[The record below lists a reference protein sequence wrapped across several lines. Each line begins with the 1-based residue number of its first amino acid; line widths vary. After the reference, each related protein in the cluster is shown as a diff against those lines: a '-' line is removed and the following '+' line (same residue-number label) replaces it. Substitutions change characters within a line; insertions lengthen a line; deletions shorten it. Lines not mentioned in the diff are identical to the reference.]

1 MINFIINQPQ
11 NQPKKYVKCSNC
23 KVFDSISPLISNPVC
38 YLCKQPLKEISEE
51 EYKQKLSVARN
62 LKEERRKRLQQ
73 NIFNNYKNNM
83 NNNTNN
89 NMNNNINNN
98 INNNMNNNINNINN
112 NINNNFNN
120 NRHNID
126 NNGDDDFYDSNHRN
140 NSSQHSSKI
149 QFKEN
154 NDNQNNNNNINN
166 INQNDNQNN
175 NNNNYRQH
183 GHHGHHG
190 HHGIKLIGII
200 GGGHH
205 GNHFMRIGRDNSS
218 DRDQNANH
226 RMHRKMIII
235 APSGHHH
242 HSNNQNNI
250 GPNNNN
256 INNNINNNQNQIIMQ
271 GNPNQRN
278 PFQII
283 VQRHHVPNEIFDPN
297 FNLYGSRF
305 DNVFQENFSL
315 NFRSNVRGNFAD
327 LLMGILSANRAE
339 LRKKKQKPISEENI
353 QKLKKFKLSEKYCK
367 KEEGG
372 NFEKPNCCIC
382 LDEIEIGKETVLLPC
397 GHMFHYD
404 CCITWLKKSNTC
416 PICRFEIK

>member
-1 MINFIINQPQ
+1 MINFIISQPQ

-23 KVFDSISPLISNPVC
+23 KVFDSISPLIPEPRC
-38 YLCKQPLKEISEE
+38 DICHQRLKEISEE
-51 EYKQKLSVARN
+51 EYKQKLYNARK
-62 LKEERRKRLQQ
+62 LREERRKRLQQ
-73 NIFNNYKNNM
+73 NIFNGF
-83 NNNTNN
+83 NNNTNNFNN

-98 INNNMNNNINNINN
+98 I
-112 NINNNFNN
+112 
-120 NRHNID
+120 D
-126 NNGDDDFYDSNHRN
+126 NNVDDDFYDSSHRN

-154 NDNQNNNNNINN
+154 NDNQNNINNINN
-166 INQNDNQNN
+166 NNQNNNQNDN
-175 NNNNYRQH
+175 NYHH
-183 GHHGHHG
+183 GRHGHHG

-205 GNHFMRIGRDNSS
+205 GHNFMRIGRDNSS
-218 DRDQNANH
+218 DGDHNSNQ

-242 HSNNQNNI
+242 HSNNQNII
-250 GPNNNN
+250 GNNNNNNNNNNN
-256 INNNINNNQNQIIMQ
+256 INNNINNNQNEIIMQ
-271 GNPNQRN
+271 GNPNHRN
-278 PFQII
+278 PFQIV
-283 VQRHHVPNEIFDPN
+283 VQRHHVPNDIFDPN

-382 LDEIEIGKETVLLPC
+382 LEEIEIGKETVLLPC

>member
-1 MINFIINQPQ
+1 MINFIISQPQ

-51 EYKQKLSVARN
+51 EYKQKLSVARK

-73 NIFNNYKNNM
+73 NIFNNY

-98 INNNMNNNINNINN
+98 INNN
-112 NINNNFNN
+112 

-126 NNGDDDFYDSNHRN
+126 NNGDDNFYDNNHRN

-166 INQNDNQNN
+166 NNQNDNQ

-218 DRDQNANH
+218 DRDQNANN

-327 LLMGILSANRAE
+327 LLMGMLSANRAE

-382 LDEIEIGKETVLLPC
+382 LEEIEIGKETVLLPC